1 MGSLIKQCIFFNIFL
16 QFSFPPPYTNLKLR
30 KNSDYTYPTSGV
42 RWGVEYVWIGK
53 CRRNA
58 KVSLRLLSMSEGLL
72 LFITDAPI
80 FWESFFIMQPSLTS
94 TRTNSQFFGTCCA
107 SGMWRVM
114 LSATFL
120 HCRECLKKIC
130 YSTAAI
136 IIRSTELNLGCFL
149 ALETIVD

>member
-1 MGSLIKQCIFFNIFL
+1 MHLFQHFL
-16 QFSFPPPYTNLKLR
+16 AVRLS
-30 KNSDYTYPTSGV
+30 PTLYKFETQKEFWLHISNKWGEV
-42 RWGVEYVWIGK
+42 RGWACVNWKMPKK
-53 CRRNA
+53 C
-58 KVSLRLLSMSEGLL
+58 KSVPRLLSMSEGLL

-149 ALETIVD
+149 ALETIAD